1 MFLDRSAVEE
11 AVTAQFEDREGV
23 PVELV
28 CDPQMQVRTD
38 ARYRC
43 AGVTADG
50 ETVEIELTLIAEGGG
65 YTWAEV

>member
-11 AVTAQFEDREGV
+11 SVSAQFEDREGV
-23 PVELV
+23 AVELV
-28 CDPQMQVRTD
+28 CDPQMHVRSD

-50 ETVEIELTLIAEGGG
+50 ESLEIELTPTDEAGSF
-65 YTWAEV
+65 TWAEA